1 MPDQRSLLAYDHYQ
15 KAAQQF
21 DYLVTGATGALCTY
35 ILQTFKPKRIDLSP
49 YTLELLALVV
59 LILSVIVGFKMIEG
73 KVTAL
78 GVNSEWLR
86 SSERVG
92 ALVAALPNVPF
103 NPGVN
108 TQSGEMITSEKHHG
122 EIGNAQASTKFRQ
135 VELDKWAKR
144 SVRLYKWRNRTL
156 ACGFL
161 LLVLARLA
169 SPYWPSTGFACDRA
183 AQRSATLSFAHY
195 AHHDA
200 GTPNAGS

>member
-1 MPDQRSLLAYDHYQ
+1 MSDQRSIAAYDHYQ
-15 KAAQQF
+15 KASQQF

-49 YTLELLALVV
+49 YTLELLALAV
-59 LILSVIVGFKMIEG
+59 LIVSVVVGFKMIES

-78 GVNSEWLR
+78 GVNAEWLR

-103 NPGVN
+103 SPGVN
-108 TQSGEMITSEKHHG
+108 TQSGEMITSENISEK
-122 EIGNAQASTKFRQ
+122 IGNAQASTKFRQ
-135 VELDKWAKR
+135 AEIDKWGKR
-144 SVRLYKWRNRTL
+144 TLRLYKWRNRTL

-169 SPYWPSTGFACDRA
+169 SPYWPSPSSPAPEVHSVAPR
-183 AQRSATLSFAHY
+183 
-195 AHHDA
+195 
-200 GTPNAGS
+200 